1 MKLPHP
7 EMVHFRKG
15 NFFTSVCS
23 GVILNRPGV
32 HFKIKLP
39 HPEMVPLS
47 KENFFISVCSG
58 VILE

>member
-7 EMVHFRKG
+7 EIVHFRKG
-15 NFFTSVCS
+15 NLFTSVCS

-32 HFKIKLP
+32 HFKMKLL

-47 KENFFISVCSG
+47 VGEVYKDRRSG
-58 VILE
+58 IILK